1 MALWEQMWFKVNELI
16 DLISNSPQSQQL
28 EEGEVFP
35 IAQNVVLVV
44 KGRVSQYWCET
55 KGTLVN
61 KAPVEYET

>member
-44 KGRVSQYWCET
+44 KGRVFQY
-55 KGTLVN
+55 
-61 KAPVEYET
+61 